1 MKEIIES
8 DNIYLQ
14 MDNAKYHWTTD
25 ALQFYYEKNV
35 KLIDWPPYSP
45 DLNPIE
51 NVWALMKRKISGRK
65 FTSMNSLK
73 NELYKIWADIEIETI
88 EKIWMSIYD
97 RIQDCIDSEGK
108 LTNY

>member
-1 MKEIIES
+1 MRFNSTMK
-8 DNIYLQ
+8 
-14 MDNAKYHWTTD
+14 
-25 ALQFYYEKNV
+25 KNV
-35 KLIDWPPYSP
+35 KLIDWPSYSP